1 MKVIDLTLTIS
12 EKIPTF
18 PGSPRPNFIPW
29 ENIKEDGYNL
39 ELLFLSTHTGTH
51 MDAPYHFL
59 EKGAKIHEISLK
71 KLVSEAVLI
80 QSRGSRD
87 RFGIKQISITKAD
100 IQKFEK
106 QHGKIDGFS
115 SVIFYTGWNVPHL
128 WGTYDD
134 VTEHLP
140 LSPDYNQEKYYFT
153 KNPGLSV
160 SGAEYLASKKINLV
174 GIDSPNI
181 DMGTDHKFSVH
192 QIFAKKGILIV
203 ENLTNLHILF
213 HMLHPET
220 AAKKRMYWYTRRSQD
235 PPAVTSRRFRDPK
248 TGKYQSPKKLPTF
261 HLVVLPL
268 KLKNATGSPVRAIA
282 FVD

>member
-1 MKVIDLTLTIS
+1 MKIIDLTLTVS
-12 EKIPTF
+12 DEIPTF
-18 PGSPRPNFIPW
+18 PGSPQPSFIPW
-29 ENIKEDGYNL
+29 ENVKEDGYNL

-80 QSRGSRD
+80 KSKKKDGE
-87 RFGIKQISITKAD
+87 SITKTD

-106 QHGKIDGFS
+106 KHGKIASFS
-115 SVIFYTGWNVPHL
+115 SVIFYTGWQRNL
-128 WGTYDD
+128 
-134 VTEHLP
+134 
-140 LSPDYNQEKYYFT
+140 QKKYYFT

-160 SGAEYLASKKINLV
+160 SAAKYLASKKINLV
-174 GIDSPNI
+174 GIDSPSI
-181 DMGTDHKFSVH
+181 DLGKDSKFSVH

-203 ENLTNLHILF
+203 ENLANLEKI
-213 HMLHPET
+213 
-220 AAKKRMYWYTRRSQD
+220 KSSK
-235 PPAVTSRRFRDPK
+235 
-248 TGKYQSPKKLPTF
+248 F

-282 FVD
+282 FVE

>member
-1 MKVIDLTLTIS
+1 MKIIDLTLTVS
-12 EKIPTF
+12 DEIPTF
-18 PGSPRPNFIPW
+18 PGSPQPSFIPW
-29 ENIKEDGYNL
+29 ENVKEDGYNL

-80 QSRGSRD
+80 QCRKKG
-87 RFGIKQISITKAD
+87 GESITKID

-106 QHGKIDGFS
+106 KHGKIASFS
-115 SVIFYTGWNVPHL
+115 SVIFYTGWQKNL
-128 WGTYDD
+128 
-134 VTEHLP
+134 
-140 LSPDYNQEKYYFT
+140 QKKYYFT

-160 SGAEYLASKKINLV
+160 SAAKYLASKKINLV
-174 GIDSPNI
+174 GVDSPSI
-181 DMGTDHKFSVH
+181 DLGKDSKFSVH

-203 ENLTNLHILF
+203 ENLANLEKI
-213 HMLHPET
+213 
-220 AAKKRMYWYTRRSQD
+220 KSSK
-235 PPAVTSRRFRDPK
+235 
-248 TGKYQSPKKLPTF
+248 F

-282 FVD
+282 FVE